1 MVLSEKKELTVFTYK
16 KLKGIKMP
24 PKELVE
30 KVRKATI
37 IQNKIKAAIIN
48 SPKTV
53 PEIAKETG
61 LDTHVILW
69 YVATLLRYG
78 LVEKVEKTD
87 EGYWKYI
94 WKGR

>member
-1 MVLSEKKELTVFTYK
+1 MSEKKELTVFIYK

-30 KVRKATI
+30 RVRRDTI
-37 IQNKIKAAIIN
+37 IQNKIKAAI
-48 SPKTV
+48 SKVPKTV
-53 PEIAKETG
+53 PEIASVTG
-61 LDTHVILW
+61 LDTHIILW
-69 YVATLLRYG
+69 YVSTLLRYG
-78 LVEKVEKTD
+78 LVDRVEKTD